1 MQKNHPKMPEEGG
14 KNKGFGERLRKLR
27 DSKSLT
33 QRDVAQALGVATS
46 SLQRYEDGWLPKGD
60 AIISLARF
68 FGCST
73 DFLLLGQIDAAPQLA
88 SESGMIYIKK
98 VNARLSA
105 GNGSLET
112 SGDVH
117 GWFAFREEW
126 VIARGRPS
134 SMVLMDVYGD
144 SMEPDI
150 HGGDMVLIDESKKEL
165 IAGAIYAIA
174 IDHEI
179 LIKCIDKL
187 PGKLVLRSKNPSYDP
202 IEIDLSLEGQYI
214 HIIGRVLWWCREAR

>member
-1 MQKNHPKMPEEGG
+1 MQESHLKKQEEGG
-14 KNKGFGERLRKLR
+14 RNKSFGERLRMLR
-27 DSKSLT
+27 DSKGLT
-33 QRDVAQALGVATS
+33 QRELAQEIGVATS
-46 SLQRYEDGWLPKGD
+46 SLQRYEDGWFPKGD
-60 AIISLARF
+60 VIISIAQI

-73 DFLLLGQIDAAPQLA
+73 DFLLLGSTEVTRQPAC
-88 SESGMIYIKK
+88 EGGMIYVKK

-112 SGDVH
+112 SGDIN
-117 GWFAFREEW
+117 GWFAFREDW
-126 VIARGRPS
+126 ATVRGRPS

-165 IAGAIYAIA
+165 IAGAIYAVA

-179 LIKCIDKL
+179 LIKSIDKL
-187 PGKLVLRSKNPSYDP
+187 PGKLVLRSKNPSYNP
-202 IEIDLSLEGQYI
+202 IEIDLSFEGQYV
-214 HIIGRVLWWCREAR
+214 HIIGRVLWWCRESR